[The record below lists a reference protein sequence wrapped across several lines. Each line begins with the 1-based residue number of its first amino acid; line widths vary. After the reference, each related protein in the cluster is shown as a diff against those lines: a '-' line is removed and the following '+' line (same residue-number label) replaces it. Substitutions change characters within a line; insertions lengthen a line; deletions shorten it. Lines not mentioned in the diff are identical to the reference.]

1 MILISEALLASVNTI
16 VKYVHD
22 WSTQRMMVVR
32 NPTDFCLCLALA
44 AYLKCEV
51 PNLKVSGLLLLRS
64 MAYIAFISLFWISL
78 KSCIPIGDVVVF
90 LVTFSPF
97 FLVLLSRVMLGETI
111 PPRFPAQFL
120 ICVVGALLIN
130 KPLALKESCPAS
142 TALWPLSAA
151 MAGATMNFMSRN
163 VKQVP
168 PPIVCMFNDSVA
180 VVFAIVTS
188 AFGTLGA
195 DEGGI
200 SSLVPAEL
208 DKNVALLMIAGLI
221 GCVGL
226 MANVK
231 GYQSVSVS
239 AIASIGSYASVP
251 MAYAIQIFFFNDAAD
266 PLSILGA
273 TLIVCTN
280 VKAIAEKYYE
290 DKLASEKLEAGYM
303 PVEDGSGNKSKAD
316 RQEDVGLERQTTP
329 VC

>member
-1 MILISEALLASVNTI
+1 MAFSGGDSFGLVMILISEALLASVNTI

-22 WSTQRMMVVR
+22 WSTQRMMVIR
-32 NPTDFCLCLALA
+32 NPTDFCLCLAIA

-64 MAYIAFISLFWISL
+64 MAYITFISLFWVSL

-90 LVTFSPF
+90 LVTFSPAF
-97 FLVLLSRVMLGETI
+97 FVILSRVMLGEKI
-111 PPRFPAQFL
+111 PPRFPAQFV

-130 KPLALKESCPAS
+130 KPLTLKESCPAS
-142 TALWPLSAA
+142 TALWPLSSAL
-151 MAGATMNFMSRN
+151 AGATMNFMSRN

-188 AFGTLGA
+188 AFGTFGA
-195 DEGGI
+195 DAGV
-200 SSLVPAEL
+200 STLVPAEM
-208 DKNVALLMIAGLI
+208 DKNVALLVLAGLI

-251 MAYAIQIFFFNDAAD
+251 MAYAIQVFFFKDAAD
-266 PLSILGA
+266 PLSIIGA

-280 VKAIAEKYYE
+280 IKAIAEKYTE
-290 DKLASEKLEAGYM
+290 DKLESEKLESGYM
-303 PVEDGSGNKSKAD
+303 PVEDGTVVNIKVEPSK
-316 RQEDVGLERQTTP
+316 
-329 VC
+329 